1 MFTNLSRKTSDAR
14 QKTCICNCINC
25 VHNCEDH
32 STSFDFISAVIIWFI
47 SYTSITFSHLLHR
60 NIWTHNC
67 PVPNISGAGIARSR
81 VQIPSSPEFFLV
93 SSYTQLHKLPP
104 ELRGSFYI
112 WSFLGEMV
120 NHFIRPGF
128 PVSPDIKLVSGAFL
142 LRKYGDGPWNEIE
155 LKWTTTIFCYW

>member
-1 MFTNLSRKTSDAR
+1 MFTTAR
-14 QKTCICNCINC
+14 IILL
-25 VHNCEDH
+25 HL
-32 STSFDFISAVIIWFI
+32 TSFPQFLSDSFHIHLSHLVI
-47 SYTSITFSHLLHR
+47 SYTGTYELIIVQFPTSVA
-60 NIWTHNC
+60 
-67 PVPNISGAGIARSR
+67 PVSR
-81 VQIPSSPEFFLV
+81 GRGFKFPSSPEFFLV

-112 WSFLGEMV
+112 WSFLSEMV